1 METSENLFNKQIQ
14 EILELDKKYMESRA
28 KTDKTIKELSAEIK
42 DREEVSKKTN
52 KALKEYYTGEA
63 QKASK
68 QTEQYNKIINDNLH
82 MSSEKSEIINKLI
95 ELNSLLQ
102 ICYLNKKYNNLKE
115 NENINNILIESD
127 IMKLEKKLRELSK
140 KGRGM
145 FTSQK
150 EFVKLLTFLAQL
162 LTNNTTEPSAL
173 ARSSKKLISDI
184 EQLINNLYENKQTTK
199 QVYNMLNKS
208 ITYK

>member
-95 ELNSLLQ
+95 EFNSLLQ
-102 ICYLNKKYNNLKE
+102 ICYLNKKDNNLKE